1 MAHFAK
7 INDNNVVL
15 TVLVVANNHTSN
27 DEGIEV
33 ESIGQAFL
41 QKVAN
46 WPSDK
51 WIKTSYNTKN
61 NVHNLGGT
69 PFRGN
74 FAGIGFIWDEAN
86 QIFWTPQPHASWVK
100 NTTTADWDAPHNNK
114 PDLDTTQESQN
125 AAKTHAWEYQWN
137 EDAYQADNNTGWVI
151 VNKGA

>member
-86 QIFWTPQPHASWVK
+86 QIFWTPHFQCRSQP
-100 NTTTADWDAPHNNK
+100 APRCNG
-114 PDLDTTQESQN
+114 DLTS
-125 AAKTHAWEYQWN
+125 
-137 EDAYQADNNTGWVI
+137 
-151 VNKGA
+151 